1 MFAAEVVGTRT
12 YRIAMLIYRG
22 AIRSSRKGAL
32 MWEDLTFA
40 VTVLGFIATITL
52 LLVEL
57 RRIAG
62 GTAHPPR

>member
-1 MFAAEVVGTRT
+1 
-12 YRIAMLIYRG
+12 
-22 AIRSSRKGAL
+22 

-40 VTVLGFIATITL
+40 VTVLGFMATIPL

-62 GTAHPPR
+62 GPAHPPR